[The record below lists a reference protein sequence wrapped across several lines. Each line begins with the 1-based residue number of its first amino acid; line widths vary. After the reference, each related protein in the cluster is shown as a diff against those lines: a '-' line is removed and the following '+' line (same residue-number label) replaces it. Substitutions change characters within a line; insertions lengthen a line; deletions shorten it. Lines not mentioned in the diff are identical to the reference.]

1 MSRTIGPALRFDTPL
16 MRAIGELLS
25 HNVGVGGSIRYDP
38 TEPDGVTAMNELELA
53 DSFDR
58 LRPRLRLRAVA
69 YRILGSVSDA
79 EDAVQETW
87 LRLQRTDEGQIELCG
102 ATRVAAGAMSARRF
116 APYVR
121 PALINGAAGVVA
133 FDGQQP
139 FAVLAF
145 TVIGERAVAIDVF
158 NDRELVARLDIRGIH
173 RLSIARKAPE
183 AAADTSP
190 GPAWRVD
197 SRQVRYSRARGR
209 PTAVGP
215 ARLLSEPHRG
225 TDDYRPGTR
234 YRRRTGCCRI

>member
-25 HNVGVGGSIRYDP
+25 HNVGVGGSIHYDP
-38 TEPDGVTAMNELELA
+38 PVPDGVTAMNELELA

-58 LRPRLRLRAVA
+58 LRPRLRAVA

-158 NDRELVARLDIRGIH
+158 NDPELVARLDIRGI
-173 RLSIARKAPE
+173 
-183 AAADTSP
+183 
-190 GPAWRVD
+190 
-197 SRQVRYSRARGR
+197 
-209 PTAVGP
+209 TA
-215 ARLLSEPHRG
+215 
-225 TDDYRPGTR
+225 
-234 YRRRTGCCRI
+234 